1 VPIEILMPT
10 VAPSMTEGNI
20 VRWAKKEGDPVK
32 QGEVLL
38 EVETDKAVVEV
49 EAQHDGVL
57 GRILVAEG
65 TNGVKVDTPIAL
77 LAGKGEDPKA
87 LAATAPKASAPAAAA
102 AHSAAASPAAPTT
115 GVTTAA
121 HPVAPPV
128 AQAVAHVA
136 GGRVFASP
144 LARRIA
150 KGLNIDISRVSGT
163 GPNGRVLK
171 ADVEAAARA
180 GTAAGAAMAVPTG
193 AAFEDSQH
201 TNTRRVIAQRLSEA
215 KRSVP
220 HFYLTIECD
229 VDALLAARK
238 QANEMIDGLKLSVN
252 DLVIKATAMALRK
265 VPAANAAWTETAIRR
280 FRDVDIAVAVAGP
293 NGLITP
299 VVRNA
304 DAKSLRQISAEM
316 KELAGRARESRLRP
330 DEYQGGGFT
339 ISNLGMY
346 GIREFSAII
355 NPPQACILAVGA
367 SEQRPVVR
375 DGALAVATM
384 MTCTLSV
391 DHRAVDGALGAEFLA
406 AFKKLIESPIALF
419 L

>member
-1 VPIEILMPT
+1 MAIEILMPT

-20 VRWAKKEGDPVK
+20 VRWAKKEGDQVK

-49 EAQHDGVL
+49 EAQQEGVL
-57 GRILVAEG
+57 GKILVAEG

-77 LAGKGEDPKA
+77 LAGAGEDLKA
-87 LAATAPKASAPAAAA
+87 LSAATPIAAAAASSSAPAAA
-102 AHSAAASPAAPTT
+102 SAPGIASAP
-115 GVTTAA
+115 VQ
-121 HPVAPPV
+121 PP
-128 AQAVAHVA
+128 

-150 KGLNIDISRVSGT
+150 KERNIDLARVSGS

-171 ADVEAAARA
+171 ADVEAA
-180 GTAAGAAMAVPTG
+180 TAAAPASGAAY
-193 AAFEDSQH
+193 EDVAHS
-201 TNTRRVIAQRLSEA
+201 NTRRVIAQRLSEA
-215 KRSVP
+215 KRSIP
-220 HFYLTIECD
+220 HFYLTIDCD
-229 VDALLAARK
+229 VDALLDARR
-238 QANEMIDGLKLSVN
+238 QANEMIDGVKLSVN
-252 DLVIKATAMALRK
+252 DLVIKAVALALRK
-265 VPAANAAWTETAIRR
+265 VPAANAAWTDSAIRR
-280 FRDVDIAVAVAGP
+280 FRDVDVAVAVAAP
-293 NGLITP
+293 SGLITP

-304 DAKSLRQISAEM
+304 DRKSLREISAEM
-316 KELAGRARESRLRP
+316 KGLAARAQENRLRP

-339 ISNLGMY
+339 VSNLGMY

-367 SEQRPVVR
+367 SEQRAVVR
-375 DGALAVATM
+375 NGALAVATM

>member
-1 VPIEILMPT
+1 MPTEILMPA

-38 EVETDKAVVEV
+38 EIETDKAVVEV
-49 EAQHDGVL
+49 EAQQEGVL
-57 GRILVAEG
+57 GSILVPEG

-77 LAGKGEDPKA
+77 LAGKGEDSKA
-87 LAATAPKASAPAAAA
+87 VAAAAPKQAASAAAA
-102 AHSAAASPAAPTT
+102 AHSHAAASPAAPAA
-115 GVTTAA
+115 VAPAA
-121 HPVAPPV
+121 HPVAHPV
-128 AQAVAHVA
+128 AHAA

-150 KGLNIDISRVSGT
+150 KELDVDLTRLAGS

-171 ADVEAAARA
+171 ADVESASRAGPAARA
-180 GTAAGAAMAVPTG
+180 TAVPAGAC
-193 AAFEDSQH
+193 EDIPH
-201 TNTRRVIAQRLSEA
+201 TNTRRIIAQRLSEA

-220 HFYLTIECD
+220 HFYLTIDCD
-229 VDALLAARK
+229 ADALLAARK
-238 QANEMIDGLKLSVN
+238 QANGMIDGLKLSVN
-252 DLVIKATAMALRK
+252 DLVIKAVALALRK

-280 FRDVDIAVAVAGP
+280 FRDVDVAVAVAAP

-299 VVRNA
+299 VLRNA

-316 KELAGRARESRLRP
+316 KELAARARESRLRP

-346 GIREFSAII
+346 GIREFAAII

-367 SEQRPVVR
+367 SEQRAVVR

-391 DHRAVDGALGAEFLA
+391 DHRAVDGALGAEYLA

>member
-1 VPIEILMPT
+1 VAKEILMPT

-20 VRWAKKEGDPVK
+20 VRWAKKEGDQVK

-38 EVETDKAVVEV
+38 EIETDKAVVEV
-49 EAQHDGVL
+49 EAQQEGVL

-77 LAGKGEDPKA
+77 LAGAGEDLKTLSAPTTSGPA
-87 LAATAPKASAPAAAA
+87 ATTSAPPPAATTAPAIATAPEQPS
-102 AHSAAASPAAPTT
+102 H
-115 GVTTAA
+115 
-121 HPVAPPV
+121 
-128 AQAVAHVA
+128 
-136 GGRVFASP
+136 GRIFASP

-150 KGLNIDISRVSGT
+150 KELNIDLARVSGS

-171 ADVEAAARA
+171 ADVESASKT
-180 GTAAGAAMAVPTG
+180 GAAGGTLPAPSG
-193 AAFEDSQH
+193 AAFEDIAHS
-201 TNTRRVIAQRLSEA
+201 NTRRVIAQRLSEA
-215 KRSVP
+215 KRSIP
-220 HFYLTIECD
+220 HFYLTIDCN
-229 VDALLAARK
+229 VDALLDARR
-238 QANEMIDGLKLSVN
+238 QANEMIEGVKLSVN
-252 DLVIKATAMALRK
+252 DLVIKAVALALRK
-265 VPAANAAWTETAIRR
+265 VPAANAAWTDSAIRR
-280 FRDVDIAVAVAGP
+280 YRDVDVAVAVAAP
-293 NGLITP
+293 SGLITP

-304 DAKSLRQISAEM
+304 DAKSLREISAEM
-316 KELAGRARESRLRP
+316 KSLAARAQENRLRP

-339 ISNLGMY
+339 VSNLGMY

-367 SEQRPVVR
+367 SEQRAVVR
-375 DGALAVATM
+375 NGALAVATM

-419 L
+419 V

>member
-87 LAATAPKASAPAAAA
+87 VAAAAPKRAAAA
-102 AHSAAASPAAPTT
+102 AATHSPAAASPAAPTT
-115 GVTTAA
+115 TVPAAA
-121 HPVAPPV
+121 HPAAHAP
-128 AQAVAHVA
+128 

-150 KGLNIDISRVSGT
+150 RDRNIDLSRVSGS

-180 GTAAGAAMAVPTG
+180 GTAAADAAMPAPTG
-193 AAFEDSQH
+193 PTFEDIPHS
-201 TNTRRVIAQRLSEA
+201 NTRRVIAQRLSEA
-215 KRSVP
+215 KRSIP
-220 HFYLTIECD
+220 HFYLTLDCN
-229 VDALLAARK
+229 VDALLAART
-238 QANEMIDGLKLSVN
+238 QANEMIDGLRLSVN
-252 DLVIKATAMALRK
+252 DLVIKAVALALRR

-280 FRDVDIAVAVAGP
+280 FRDVDVAVAVAAP
-293 NGLITP
+293 SGLITP

-316 KELAGRARESRLRP
+316 KDLAARAKESRLRP
-330 DEYQGGGFT
+330 DEYRGGGFT
-339 ISNLGMY
+339 ISNLGMF
-346 GIREFSAII
+346 GIREFAAII

>member
-1 VPIEILMPT
+1 MPIEILMPT

-77 LAGKGEDPKA
+77 LASSGEDPKA
-87 LAATAPKASAPAAAA
+87 VAAAAPKQAASAAAPAATVPSAAPPA
-102 AHSAAASPAAPTT
+102 AHAP
-115 GVTTAA
+115 GA
-121 HPVAPPV
+121 
-128 AQAVAHVA
+128 
-136 GGRVFASP
+136 RVFASP

-150 KGLNIDISRVSGT
+150 KELDVDLTRVAGS

-171 ADVEAAARA
+171 ADVESASRAGGAALAAAIPA
-180 GTAAGAAMAVPTG
+180 PAH
-193 AAFEDSQH
+193 EDIPL

-215 KRSVP
+215 KRSIP
-220 HFYLTIECD
+220 HFYLTVECNL
-229 VDALLAARK
+229 DALLAARK
-238 QANEMIDGLKLSVN
+238 QANEMVDGMELSVN
-252 DLVIKATAMALRK
+252 DLVIRAVALALRK

-280 FRDVDIAVAVAGP
+280 FRDVDVAVAVAAP
-293 NGLITP
+293 SGLITP
-299 VVRNA
+299 VIRNA
-304 DAKSLRQISAEM
+304 DAKSVRQISAEM
-316 KELAGRARESRLRP
+316 KELAARAKESRLRP

-339 ISNLGMY
+339 ISNLGMF
-346 GIREFSAII
+346 GIREFAAII
-355 NPPQACILAVGA
+355 NPPQACVLAVGA
-367 SEQRPVVR
+367 GEQRAVVR
-375 DGALAVATM
+375 EGALAVATM

-406 AFKKLIESPIALF
+406 AFKKLIESPVALF
-419 L
+419 V

>member
-1 VPIEILMPT
+1 
-10 VAPSMTEGNI
+10 
-20 VRWAKKEGDPVK
+20 
-32 QGEVLL
+32 
-38 EVETDKAVVEV
+38 
-49 EAQHDGVL
+49 
-57 GRILVAEG
+57 
-65 TNGVKVDTPIAL
+65 
-77 LAGKGEDPKA
+77 
-87 LAATAPKASAPAAAA
+87 
-102 AHSAAASPAAPTT
+102 
-115 GVTTAA
+115 
-121 HPVAPPV
+121 
-128 AQAVAHVA
+128 
-136 GGRVFASP
+136 VFASP

-150 KGLNIDISRVSGT
+150 KALNVDLARVAGS

-171 ADVEAAARA
+171 ADVESASRAGPAARA
-180 GTAAGAAMAVPTG
+180 TAAPAGSY
-193 AAFEDSQH
+193 EDIPH
-201 TNTRRVIAQRLSEA
+201 TNTRRIIAQRLSEA

-220 HFYLTIECD
+220 HFYLTIDCD
-229 VDALLAARK
+229 ADALLAARR
-238 QANEMIDGLKLSVN
+238 QANEMIDDLKLSVN
-252 DLVIKATAMALRK
+252 DLVIKAVALALRR

-280 FRDVDIAVAVAGP
+280 FRDVDLAVAVAAPG
-293 NGLITP
+293 GLITP

-316 KELAGRARESRLRP
+316 KELAARARESRLRP

-339 ISNLGMY
+339 ISNLGMF
-346 GIREFSAII
+346 GIREFAAII

-367 SEQRPVVR
+367 SERRAVVR

>member
-1 VPIEILMPT
+1 MAIEILMPT

-20 VRWAKKEGDPVK
+20 VRWAKKEGDQVK

-49 EAQHDGVL
+49 EAQQEGVL
-57 GRILVAEG
+57 GKILVAEG

-77 LAGKGEDPKA
+77 LAGAGEDLKA
-87 LAATAPKASAPAAAA
+87 LSAATPIAAAAASSSAPAAA
-102 AHSAAASPAAPTT
+102 SAPGIASAP
-115 GVTTAA
+115 VQ
-121 HPVAPPV
+121 PP
-128 AQAVAHVA
+128 

-150 KGLNIDISRVSGT
+150 KERNIDLARVSGS

-171 ADVEAAARA
+171 ADVEAA
-180 GTAAGAAMAVPTG
+180 TAAAPASGAAY
-193 AAFEDSQH
+193 EDVAHS
-201 TNTRRVIAQRLSEA
+201 NTRRVIAQRLSEA
-215 KRSVP
+215 KRSIP
-220 HFYLTIECD
+220 HFYLTIDCD
-229 VDALLAARK
+229 VDALLDARR
-238 QANEMIDGLKLSVN
+238 QANEMIDGVKLSVN
-252 DLVIKATAMALRK
+252 DLVIKAVALALRK
-265 VPAANAAWTETAIRR
+265 VPAANAAWTDSAIRR
-280 FRDVDIAVAVAGP
+280 FRDVDVAVAVAAP
-293 NGLITP
+293 SGLITP

-304 DAKSLRQISAEM
+304 DRKSLREISAEM
-316 KELAGRARESRLRP
+316 KGLAARAQENRLRP

-339 ISNLGMY
+339 VSNLGMY

-367 SEQRPVVR
+367 SEQRAVVR
-375 DGALAVATM
+375 NGALAVATM
-384 MTCTLSV
+384 ITCTLSV

>member
-1 VPIEILMPT
+1 MPIEILMPT

-20 VRWAKKEGDPVK
+20 VRWAKKEGDPVR

-87 LAATAPKASAPAAAA
+87 IAAAA
-102 AHSAAASPAAPTT
+102 AQQSASSAAAASPAVAAPA
-115 GVTTAA
+115 AA
-121 HPVAPPV
+121 HPVAPV
-128 AQAVAHVA
+128 ARAP

-150 KGLNIDISRVSGT
+150 KDLGVDLSGVSGS

-171 ADVEAAARA
+171 ADVEAAAQA
-180 GTAAGAAMAVPTG
+180 GTAAAGAATSAPTG
-193 AAFEDSQH
+193 PAFEDIAH
-201 TNTRRVIAQRLSEA
+201 TNTRRIIAQRLSEA
-215 KRSVP
+215 KRSIP
-220 HFYLTIECD
+220 HFYLTIECE

-238 QANEMIDGLKLSVN
+238 QANEMIDGLRLSVN
-252 DLVIKATAMALRK
+252 DLVIKAVALALRR
-265 VPAANAAWTETAIRR
+265 VPAANAAWTETAIRH
-280 FRDVDIAVAVAGP
+280 FRDIDVAVAVAAPG
-293 NGLITP
+293 GLITP

-316 KELAGRARESRLRP
+316 KALAARAKESRLRP

-346 GIREFSAII
+346 GIREFAAII
-355 NPPQACILAVGA
+355 NPPQACVLAVGA
-367 SEQRPVVR
+367 SEQRAVVR
-375 DGALAVATM
+375 DGALAIATM

-406 AFKKLIESPIALF
+406 AFKKLIESPVALF
-419 L
+419 V

>member
-1 VPIEILMPT
+1 MPIEILMPS

-32 QGEVLL
+32 KGEVLL

-49 EAQHDGVL
+49 EAQQDGVL

-65 TNGVKVDTPIAL
+65 SNGVKVDTPIAVF
-77 LAGKGEDPKA
+77 AGEGEDPKT
-87 LAATAPKASAPAAAA
+87 LASTEPKQAASAPVPTQTPAAAA
-102 AHSAAASPAAPTT
+102 LPATSAPAVLRDPGA
-115 GVTTAA
+115 
-121 HPVAPPV
+121 
-128 AQAVAHVA
+128 
-136 GGRVFASP
+136 RVFASP

-150 KGLNIDISRVSGT
+150 KDLGIDLSGISGS
-163 GPNGRVLK
+163 GPNRRVLK
-171 ADVEAAARA
+171 ADVEAAARS
-180 GTAAGAAMAVPTG
+180 GTASAATASG
-193 AAFEDSQH
+193 AAFEDIPHS
-201 TNTRRVIAQRLSEA
+201 NTRRVIAQRLSEA
-215 KRSVP
+215 KRSIP
-220 HFYLTIECD
+220 HFYLTIDCD

-238 QANEMIDGLKLSVN
+238 QANEIVDGLKLSVN
-252 DLVIKATAMALRK
+252 DLVIKAAALALRK

-293 NGLITP
+293 NGLVTP

-304 DAKSLRQISAEM
+304 DSKSLRQISAEM
-316 KELAGRARESRLRP
+316 KELAARAKQSRLRP

-346 GIREFSAII
+346 GILEFSAII

-367 SEQRPVVR
+367 SEQRAVVR
-375 DGALAVATM
+375 GGVLAVATM

-391 DHRAVDGALGAEFLA
+391 DHRAVDGALGAELLA

-419 L
+419 M

>member
-1 VPIEILMPT
+1 MPIEILMPT

-87 LAATAPKASAPAAAA
+87 VAATA
-102 AHSAAASPAAPTT
+102 HSPAAASPAAATAAVPA
-115 GVTTAA
+115 AA
-121 HPVAPPV
+121 HPVAHAP
-128 AQAVAHVA
+128 

-150 KGLNIDISRVSGT
+150 RDRNIDLSRVSGS

-180 GTAAGAAMAVPTG
+180 GTAAADAAMPAPTG
-193 AAFEDSQH
+193 PTFEDIPHS
-201 TNTRRVIAQRLSEA
+201 NTRRVIAQRLSEA
-215 KRSVP
+215 KRSIP
-220 HFYLTIECD
+220 HFYLTLDCN
-229 VDALLAARK
+229 VDALLAART
-238 QANEMIDGLKLSVN
+238 QANEMIDGLRLSVN
-252 DLVIKATAMALRK
+252 DLVIKAVALALRR

-280 FRDVDIAVAVAGP
+280 FRDVDVAVAVAAP
-293 NGLITP
+293 SGLITP

-316 KELAGRARESRLRP
+316 KELAARARAGRLRP

-346 GIREFSAII
+346 GIREFAAII

-384 MTCTLSV
+384 MACTLSV

-406 AFKKLIESPIALF
+406 AFKKLIESPVALF
-419 L
+419 V

>member
-1 VPIEILMPT
+1 MPIEILMPT

-20 VRWAKKEGDPVK
+20 VRWAKKEGDPVR

-38 EVETDKAVVEV
+38 EVETDKAVIEV

-87 LAATAPKASAPAAAA
+87 VAATA
-102 AHSAAASPAAPTT
+102 HSPAAASPAAATAAAPA
-115 GVTTAA
+115 AA
-121 HPVAPPV
+121 HPPARAP
-128 AQAVAHVA
+128 

-150 KGLNIDISRVSGT
+150 KELDVDLARVAGS

-171 ADVEAAARA
+171 ADVESASRA
-180 GTAAGAAMAVPTG
+180 GTATRATAVTAP
-193 AAFEDSQH
+193 AYEDIAH

-215 KRSVP
+215 KRSIP
-220 HFYLTIECD
+220 HFYLTIDCD

-238 QANEMIDGLKLSVN
+238 QANEMIDGFKLSVN
-252 DLVIKATAMALRK
+252 DLVIKAVALALRK

-280 FRDVDIAVAVAGP
+280 FRDIDVAVAVAAP
-293 NGLITP
+293 NGLVTP

-316 KELAGRARESRLRP
+316 KELAGRAKESRLRP
-330 DEYQGGGFT
+330 DEYKGGGFT
-339 ISNLGMY
+339 ISNLGMF
-346 GIREFSAII
+346 GIREFAAII
-355 NPPQACILAVGA
+355 NPPQACILAVGT
-367 SEQRPVVR
+367 SEQRAVAR
-375 DGALAVATM
+375 DGALAVGTM

-391 DHRAVDGALGAEFLA
+391 DHRAVDGVLGAEFLA

>member
-1 VPIEILMPT
+1 VSTEILMPA

-38 EVETDKAVVEV
+38 EIETDKAVVEV
-49 EAQHDGVL
+49 EAQQDGVL
-57 GRILVAEG
+57 GSILVPEG
-65 TNGVKVDTPIAL
+65 TNGVKVATVIAL
-77 LAGKGEDPKA
+77 LAGRGEAVKPRA
-87 LAATAPKASAPAAAA
+87 AAATKQAAPASTPSPVTAAPAAAA
-102 AHSAAASPAAPTT
+102 RASAP
-115 GVTTAA
+115 
-121 HPVAPPV
+121 
-128 AQAVAHVA
+128 AVAHA
-136 GGRVFASP
+136 PGGRIFASP

-150 KGLNIDISRVSGT
+150 KDLDVDLGRVPGS

-171 ADVEAAARA
+171 ADVEAASR
-180 GTAAGAAMAVPTG
+180 AGAAG
-193 AAFEDSQH
+193 RAATPAGPAYEDIPHS
-201 TNTRRVIAQRLSEA
+201 NTRRVIAQRLTEA

-220 HFYLTIECD
+220 HFYLTIDCE
-229 VDALLAARK
+229 VDALLAARR
-238 QANEMIDGLKLSVN
+238 QANEMAEGLKLSVN
-252 DLVIKATAMALRK
+252 DLVIKAVALALRK
-265 VPAANAAWTETAIRR
+265 VPAANAAWGENAIRR
-280 FRDVDIAVAVAGP
+280 FRDVDVAVAVAAP
-293 NGLITP
+293 SGLVTP

-304 DAKSLRQISAEM
+304 DTKSLRQISAEM
-316 KELAGRARESRLRP
+316 KELAGRAQQSRLRP

-346 GIREFSAII
+346 GIREFAAII

-367 SEQRPVVR
+367 SEQRAVVR
-375 DGALAVATM
+375 GGALAVASL

>member
-1 VPIEILMPT
+1 VPIEILMPA

-20 VRWAKKEGDPVK
+20 VRWAKKPGDTVR
-32 QGEVLL
+32 QGEILL
-38 EVETDKAVVEV
+38 ELETDKAVVEV

-57 GRILVAEG
+57 GAILVPEG
-65 TNGVKVDTPIAL
+65 TNGVKVDTVIAL
-77 LAGKGEDPKA
+77 LAAKGEDPA
-87 LAATAPKASAPAAAA
+87 SLAAAAGAPKAAAPAASPTAG
-102 AHSAAASPAAPTT
+102 AAASPAARAQVP
-115 GVTTAA
+115 AA
-121 HPVAPPV
+121 PGT
-128 AQAVAHVA
+128 
-136 GGRVFASP
+136 GGRIFASP

-150 KGLNIDISRVSGT
+150 TDLNVDLARVSGS

-171 ADVEAAARA
+171 ADVEAASR
-180 GTAAGAAMAVPTG
+180 AGAAAPAVAPVIAPVPAPAPG
-193 AAFEDSQH
+193 GPAYEDIPHS
-201 TNTRRVIAQRLSEA
+201 NTRRVIAQRLSDA

-220 HFYLTIECD
+220 HFYLTIDCD
-229 VDALLAARK
+229 VDALLSARK
-238 QANEMIDGLKLSVN
+238 QANEMIEGLKLSVN
-252 DLVIKATAMALRK
+252 DLVIKAVAMALRK
-265 VPAANAAWTETAIRR
+265 VPAANAAWTENAIRR
-280 FRDVDIAVAVAGP
+280 FRDVDVAVAVAAP
-293 NGLITP
+293 SGLITP

-316 KELAGRARESRLRP
+316 KELAARARAGRLRP

-346 GIREFSAII
+346 GIREFAAII

-375 DGALAVATM
+375 DGALAAATM

-406 AFKKLIESPIALF
+406 AFRKLIESPVALSI
-419 L
+419 

>member
-1 VPIEILMPT
+1 MPIEILMPS

-32 QGEVLL
+32 KGEVLL
-38 EVETDKAVVEV
+38 ELETDKAVVEV

-57 GRILVAEG
+57 GRILVPEG

-77 LAGKGEDPKA
+77 LAGQGEDPKVLEA
-87 LAATAPKASAPAAAA
+87 GAPKRAAAGP
-102 AHSAAASPAAPTT
+102 AAASPASNAAAP
-115 GVTTAA
+115 A
-121 HPVAPPV
+121 HPAARAP
-128 AQAVAHVA
+128 

-150 KGLNIDISRVSGT
+150 RDLNIDLSRLSGS

-171 ADVEAAARA
+171 ADVEAAGRS
-180 GTAAGAAMAVPTG
+180 GTAAAGSAMAAPAGAAY
-193 AAFEDSQH
+193 EDIPHS
-201 TNTRRVIAQRLSEA
+201 NTRRIIAQRLSEA
-215 KRSVP
+215 KRSIP
-220 HFYLTIECD
+220 HFYLTIDCD

-238 QANEMIDGLKLSVN
+238 QANEMIAGLKLSVN
-252 DLVIKATAMALRK
+252 DLVIKAVALALRK

-299 VVRNA
+299 VMRNA

-316 KELAGRARESRLRP
+316 RELAARARESRLRP

-339 ISNLGMY
+339 ISNLGMA
-346 GIREFSAII
+346 GIREFSAVI

-367 SEQRPVVR
+367 SEQRAVVR
-375 DGALAVATM
+375 NGALAVAAM

-391 DHRAVDGALGAEFLA
+391 DHRAVDGVLGAEFLA

-419 L
+419 V

>member
-1 VPIEILMPT
+1 VSTEILMPA

-38 EVETDKAVVEV
+38 EIETDKAVVEV
-49 EAQHDGVL
+49 EAQQDGVL
-57 GRILVAEG
+57 GSILVPEG
-65 TNGVKVDTPIAL
+65 TSGVKVATVIAL
-77 LAGKGEDPKA
+77 LAGKGEK
-87 LAATAPKASAPAAAA
+87 APAAAA
-102 AHSAAASPAAPTT
+102 PKQPARAAVQPPAAAAPA
-115 GVTTAA
+115 
-121 HPVAPPV
+121 H
-128 AQAVAHVA
+128 AVARA
-136 GGRVFASP
+136 PGERVFASP

-150 KGLNIDISRVSGT
+150 RDLNVDLARVSGS

-171 ADVEAAARA
+171 ADVQAASRAGATALAARPA
-180 GTAAGAAMAVPTG
+180 GPAY
-193 AAFEDSQH
+193 EDIPHS
-201 TNTRRVIAQRLSEA
+201 NTRRVIAQRLAEA

-220 HFYLTIECD
+220 HFYLTIDCD
-229 VDALLAARK
+229 VDALLSARK
-238 QANEMIDGLKLSVN
+238 QANEMIEGLKLSVN
-252 DLVIKATAMALRK
+252 DLVIKAVAMALRK
-265 VPAANAAWTETAIRR
+265 VPAANAAWTENAIRR
-280 FRDVDIAVAVAGP
+280 FRDVDVAVAVAAP
-293 NGLITP
+293 SGLITP

-304 DAKSLRQISAEM
+304 DAKSLRQISAQM
-316 KELAGRARESRLRP
+316 KELAARARAGRLRP

-339 ISNLGMY
+339 ISNLGMV
-346 GIREFSAII
+346 GIREFAAII

-375 DGALAVATM
+375 DGALAAATM